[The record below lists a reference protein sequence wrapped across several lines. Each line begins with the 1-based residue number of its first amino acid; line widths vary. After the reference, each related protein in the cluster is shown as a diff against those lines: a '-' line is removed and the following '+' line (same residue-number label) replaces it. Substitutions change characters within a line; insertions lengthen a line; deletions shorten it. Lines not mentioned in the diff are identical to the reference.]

1 MIIASCHITYL
12 LHWLIHYVIMPKLRP
27 FWCRKTNLPRHWNWH
42 WKVRFV
48 LGLQTKIYWY
58 RYLKFASQILL
69 LHDISCYINRW
80 VNMGILIDYWFH
92 IWWYLPYCLL
102 MYDCVSFQF
111 DICYYFSLETSSLKF
126 QTLGFSQIR
135 TKKVFS

>member
-92 IWWYLPYCLL
+92 IWWNLPYNL
-102 MYDCVSFQF
+102 SFTVVW
-111 DICYYFSLETSSLKF
+111 YYFTVLNT
-126 QTLGFSQIR
+126 FSKMPIKIHSFHFPQVLIIILR
-135 TKKVFS
+135 KKY